1 MTPEERII
9 ELRTALLRITSQ
21 VLQLNAAIDRVSASL
36 RPAADPISSA
46 AASTPVDTTQSEP
59 QRTFQTDV
67 LLYAQRRAA
76 RRALRHAI
84 EAGALIPRDDL
95 GFTVEQPSSDE
106 DIDILRLR
114 LAPVESDDESETP
127 TPEAPTS
134 ATLPVATATTTTT
147 SDVERAP
154 APVSARTTRHRTRN
168 NRVSDELLLAREQA
182 LVWSVNRRNLRRVRQ
197 RQDEARKESEN
208 TKEEE

>member
-59 QRTFQTDV
+59 QRTFQTGV

-95 GFTVEQPSSDE
+95 GFTLEQPSSDE
-106 DIDILRLR
+106 DVDILHLR
-114 LAPVESDDESETP
+114 RSPVESDDEPETP
-127 TPEAPTS
+127 TPEAPTLAMTINKS
-134 ATLPVATATTTTT
+134 KSITIV
-147 SDVERAP
+147 
-154 APVSARTTRHRTRN
+154 RN
-168 NRVSDELLLAREQA
+168 INK
-182 LVWSVNRRNLRRVRQ
+182 LVKSN
-197 RQDEARKESEN
+197 
-208 TKEEE
+208 